1 MALLEELAGAA
12 GDVATRVGSSV
23 VGIRGKHGRGSGVVL
38 GPGRVLTNAHNLGGE
53 EIRVVFTDGRVET
66 GRAVAVDGDGDLA
79 VVDVPTG
86 DSPAVEW
93 GEGGPD
99 PGQPVFALANPGG
112 RGSRISFGVVS
123 ATGQAFRGPRGR
135 RITGGFEHTAP
146 LPRGSSGGPV
156 VDAAGRLVGL
166 NTHRLSESLYL
177 AVPADAG
184 LRQRAE
190 ALGRGEAPQRRS
202 LGVGLVPG
210 HAARHLRRAVGLA
223 DRDGVLVRMVEEGGP
238 ADRAGVRPGDL
249 ITAAGG
255 QTVTGIDDLHT
266 VLEAAGDS
274 LVLSVVRGVEELEV
288 TVTFGG
294 GSDE

>member
-1 MALLEELAGAA
+1 MALLDELAGA
-12 GDVATRVGSSV
+12 GNDVATRVGSGV
-23 VGIRGKHGRGSGVVL
+23 VGIRGKHARGSGVVL
-38 GPGRVLTNAHNLGGE
+38 GTDRVLTNAHNLGGG
-53 EIRVVFTDGRVET
+53 EIRVVFSDGRVET
-66 GRAVAVDGDGDLA
+66 GRAVAVDADGDLA
-79 VVDVPTG
+79 VVEVSTG
-86 DSPAVEW
+86 EVTAVEW
-93 GEGGPD
+93 GEGGPTL
-99 PGQPVFALANPGG
+99 GQPVFALANPGG
-112 RGSRISFGVVS
+112 RGLRVSFGVVS
-123 ATGQAFRGPRGR
+123 AAGQAFRGPRGR

-156 VDAAGRLVGL
+156 VDTQGRLVGL

-190 ALGRGEAPQRRS
+190 ALGRGEAPERRS

-210 HAARHLRRAVGLA
+210 HAARHLRRAVGLP

-238 ADRAGVRPGDL
+238 ADRAGVRTGDL

-255 QTVTGIDDLHT
+255 QAVTSIDDLHA

-274 LVLSVVRGVEELEV
+274 LVLSLIRGAEELEL
-288 TVTFGG
+288 TVSFG
-294 GSDE
+294 D

>member
-1 MALLEELAGAA
+1 MALLDELAGAA
-12 GDVATRVGSSV
+12 NGVATRVGSSV

-38 GPGRVLTNAHNLGGE
+38 GTDRVLTNAHNLAGE
-53 EIRVVFTDGRVET
+53 ETRVVFNDGRVES

-79 VVDVPTG
+79 VVEVTTG
-86 DSPAVEW
+86 EAAAVEW
-93 GEGGPD
+93 GEQGPTL
-99 PGQPVFALANPGG
+99 GQPVFALANPGG
-112 RGSRISFGVVS
+112 RGLRVSFGVVS
-123 ATGQAFRGPRGR
+123 SAGQAFRGPRGR

-184 LRQRAE
+184 LRQRVD

-210 HAARHLRRAVGLA
+210 HAARHLRRAVGLD
-223 DRDGVLVRMVEEGGP
+223 DRDGALVRMVEEGGP
-238 ADRAGVRPGDL
+238 ADRAGVRAGDL

-255 QTVTGIDDLHT
+255 QAVAGVDDLHAA
-266 VLEAAGDS
+266 LEAAGDT
-274 LVLSVVRGVEELEV
+274 LVLSLVRGVEELEV

-294 GSDE
+294 

>member
-1 MALLEELAGAA
+1 MALLDELAGAA
-12 GDVATRVGSSV
+12 NGVATRVGSSV

-38 GPGRVLTNAHNLGGE
+38 GTDRVLTNAHNLAGE
-53 EIRVVFTDGRVET
+53 ETRVVFNDGRVER

-79 VVDVPTG
+79 VVEVTTG
-86 DSPAVEW
+86 EAAAVEW
-93 GEGGPD
+93 GEQGPTL
-99 PGQPVFALANPGG
+99 GQPVFALANPGG
-112 RGSRISFGVVS
+112 RGLRVSFGVVS
-123 ATGQAFRGPRGR
+123 SAGQAFRGPRGR

-184 LRQRAE
+184 LRQRVD

-210 HAARHLRRAVGLA
+210 HAARHLRRAVGLD
-223 DRDGVLVRMVEEGGP
+223 DRDGALVRMVEEGGP
-238 ADRAGVRPGDL
+238 ADRAGVRAGDL

-255 QTVTGIDDLHT
+255 QAVAGVDDLHAA
-266 VLEAAGDS
+266 LEAAGDT
-274 LVLSVVRGVEELEV
+274 LVLSLVRGVEELEV

-294 GSDE
+294 